1 MRYAGLAAACL
12 LLLAAP
18 VALAQEKN
26 ATQSYD
32 RSKPGSSQLR
42 NYTLKNT
49 ANETIT
55 EAQVRLTDNST
66 RTLTETGPITKNHA
80 QTFAAPGEA
89 CVTAVHVKFQNGRSL
104 DAQGITDC
112 TAQTLVVDDGR
123 ILAQG
128 SPTAGPPA
136 PVQVSPAK

>member
-1 MRYAGLAAACL
+1 MRYIA
-12 LLLAAP
+12 LLAASILILSP
-18 VALAQEKN
+18 ALAQEKD

-32 RSKPGSSQLR
+32 RSKPGSSNIR
-42 NYTLKNT
+42 NYTLRNT
-49 ANETIT
+49 ANETIK
-55 EAQVRLTDNST
+55 EARVQLTDNST
-66 RTLTETGPITKNHA
+66 RNLTETGPITKNHA
-80 QTFAAPGEA
+80 QTFAVPGGG
-89 CVTAVHVKFQNGRSL
+89 CVTAVHVTFENGRSL

-136 PVQVSPAK
+136 PVQVSPAN